1 MPSLASPK
9 TLEATETMDNGGLA
23 HVTWKL
29 KERWQLKTRE
39 LGNMALHGLHI
50 LVHNMQW

>member
-1 MPSLASPK
+1 
-9 TLEATETMDNGGLA
+9 MDNGGVA

-39 LGNMALHGLHI
+39 LGDVASHGLRTS
-50 LVHNMQW
+50 VHNMQGEAGLDSNLTTTMFV